1 MFYFANIIIYAFIFM
16 LLFVK
21 NECHLKLSNVVGYVV
36 IFVFFFKN
44 EQDLKLRNVVGVEN
58 PV

>member
-1 MFYFANIIIYAFIFM
+1 M
-16 LLFVK
+16 LLFSK